1 VSAGITSFCEAP
13 PSLVGAAWPL
23 LLADGPVNFLTNAG
37 LKFCSSERY
46 ARGDPTALARDIIAE
61 LDRAGFV
68 IVPRQPDKER
78 PNGNHAD

>member
-1 VSAGITSFCEAP
+1 MADAP
-13 PSLVGAAWPL
+13 S
-23 LLADGPVNFLTNAG
+23 GPARVILRAI
-37 LKFCSSERY
+37 ERY

>member
-1 VSAGITSFCEAP
+1 MPDA
-13 PSLVGAAWPL
+13 
-23 LLADGPVNFLTNAG
+23 
-37 LKFCSSERY
+37 SSDPARIILRTIERY